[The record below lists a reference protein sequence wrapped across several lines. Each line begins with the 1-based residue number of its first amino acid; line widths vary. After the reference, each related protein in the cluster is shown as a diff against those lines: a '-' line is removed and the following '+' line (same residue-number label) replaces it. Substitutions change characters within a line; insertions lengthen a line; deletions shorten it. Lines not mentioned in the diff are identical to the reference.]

1 MKIATEYF
9 GDRIKETTTSTGTGN
24 IALAGAVASFQT
36 FNSGLRVVA
45 DGVTKNT
52 YYSVFSSGGSEWE
65 IGIGTISSGASTT
78 LIRSTV
84 LSSSNANQLVNFSAG
99 TKTVVA
105 TVPAQFVQNARSCKD
120 IILTAGETIAVND
133 LIFID
138 QNDGKAYEAQ
148 ANVIAEGVNSI
159 ITGFAMESATAN
171 NSLRVR
177 VMGKVTGFTDL
188 TVGRLQYMSDTA
200 GAITETAPN
209 NVIAVGIA
217 TAPNEL
223 FINLPSLQRKDFI
236 FGRDFYLCGGVIG
249 GSSTTRCDK
258 LATANDT
265 VGASVNVVL
274 PANRGFHGAI
284 SSFNIKGYIGGGE
297 TLLNNV
303 AVSSSLMIF
312 FADETIQTITSTDL
326 SQARKSLCS
335 LSNRNTAG
343 YYIGGNTGTAV
354 GTSVATADKITFNT
368 DTTTAQTT
376 ANATQARSAGAG
388 LTEGFFK
395 GYNVGGFTGA
405 NVEVTTSDIF
415 YFANETSVAR
425 TSVNLDAAGSDILP
439 MTNLSSTGYLAGGQT
454 GSAVAIATIRKI
466 QFSTDTISTSTA
478 TLSAARWGAFGGS
491 NGFVSGYICGG
502 QTGAAYIS
510 ASNKFT
516 FGNEVATSVSSLAL
530 SQARGK
536 GGSLGDA
543 AC

>member
-24 IALAGAVASFQT
+24 ITLAGAVASFQT

-99 TKTVVA
+99 TKTVVS

-120 IILTAGETIAVND
+120 MILTAGETIAVND

-159 ITGFAMESATAN
+159 VTGFAMEAATAN

-223 FINLPSLQRKDFI
+223 FISLPSLQRKDFI
-236 FGRDFYLCGGVIG
+236 FGRDFYFCGGFSGAALTV
-249 GSSTTRCDK
+249 RCDK

-265 VGASVNVVL
+265 VGASVNVAL
-274 PANRGFHGAI
+274 PNQRGAHGAI
-284 SSFNIKGYIGGGE
+284 SSFNLKGYIAGGE
-297 TLLNNV
+297 ILFNNTP
-303 AVSSSLMIF
+303 VSTSLTIF
-312 FADETIQTITSTDL
+312 FADETFQTITTANL
-326 SQARKSLCS
+326 SQAREEPCC

-343 YYIGGNTGTAV
+343 YYIGGHTAV

-395 GYNVGGFTGA
+395 GYNVGGFTA
-405 NVEVTTSDIF
+405 SNVEVTTSDIF
-415 YFANETSVAR
+415 YYANETSVAR
-425 TSVNLDAAGSDILP
+425 TSVNLDAAGSHILP

-502 QTGAAYIS
+502 QTGGAYIA

-530 SQARGK
+530 SQARGR
-536 GGSLGDA
+536 GGSLGDV